1 MSKDITVA
9 GAGIIGICC
18 AIALQKRN
26 YNVTLID
33 KGEPGQE
40 ASYGNAGVLCRDA
53 IFPLSEPGIWKR
65 IPSAIT
71 GSQNDLRIHRPHLLK
86 LTPWCLDFLLEGKAS
101 IVEQRISTLNG
112 LLKSAVDWHKP
123 LLNASGASALLIDKG
138 WLRVFRHTQ
147 TFHDHAPRRELI
159 QQHGIEA
166 EILSFDEVRDLEPAL
181 KPIFK
186 HGYWVKDTPTISN
199 PGELCKYYTA
209 YFVSLG
215 GVVKKDVI
223 KSYEQKN
230 NQWLIKGNS
239 HSYTADKLVLALGAW
254 SRSFLKKYSQK
265 RLLATERG
273 YHFHFEN
280 TGSNMINRTVVDADG
295 DYVIAKMDQGL
306 RITSGVELTLGET
319 AATPLQLHKLLPIA
333 RQAIDL
339 GDPIETKPW
348 MGGRSASSDSL
359 PVIGE
364 DPYNKG
370 LYHAYGHGHL
380 GLTLGPL
387 TGEIIAREVANE
399 PPLFDTSSLSP
410 NREKD

>member
-1 MSKDITVA
+1 MSKEVTVA

-71 GSQNDLRIHRPHLLK
+71 GSQNDLRIHRPHLLQ
-86 LTPWCLDFLLEGKAS
+86 LTPWCLDFLLQGKAS
-101 IVEQRISTLNG
+101 IAEQRMSTLNR
-112 LLKSAVDWHKP
+112 LLTSAVDWHKP
-123 LLNASGASALLIDKG
+123 LLKASGASALLMDKG
-138 WLRVFRHTQ
+138 WLRVFRHTK
-147 TFHDHAPRRELI
+147 TFQDHVPRRELI
-159 QQHGIEA
+159 QQRGIEA
-166 EILSFDEVRDLEPAL
+166 EVLSLDEVHDLEPAL

-186 HGYWVKDTPTISN
+186 HGHWVKDSPTISN
-199 PGELCKYYTA
+199 PGELCRLYTA

-215 GVVKKDVI
+215 GVVKKDSI
-223 KSYEQKN
+223 KSYEKKN
-230 NQWLIKGNS
+230 NQWLIKGDN
-239 HSYTADKLVLALGAW
+239 HIYKTDKLVLALGAW
-254 SRSFLKKYSQK
+254 SRPFLKRYSQK
-265 RLLATERG
+265 RLVATERG
-273 YHFHFEN
+273 YHFNFEN
-280 TGSNMINRTVVDADG
+280 TENNMINRAVVDADG

-319 AATPLQLHKLLPIA
+319 APTPLQLNKLLPLA

-339 GDPIETKPW
+339 GDPIEQKPW
-348 MGGRSASSDSL
+348 MGRRPATSDSL

-364 DPYNKG
+364 DPDNKG

-387 TGEIIAREVANE
+387 TGEIIAREIANE
-399 PPLFDTSSLSP
+399 PSLFDTSSLSP
-410 NREKD
+410 NRK